1 MDTVLVA
8 GVIFIVTYVALVV
21 FKRVKSQILWAGV
34 ALAMGSALITGFTLI
49 TGWDV
54 VHDINW
60 NVMGIFAG
68 TLLLSEFSI
77 LSHMPDAI
85 AAWLIRRTHT
95 VGMAYLAVCIFASIL
110 SIFIENV
117 AAVLIVAPIMIG
129 IAKKINVSPVPGVI
143 GIAIASNLQGTAT
156 LIGDPPSMIL
166 ANYMHMSFNDFF
178 VYQGKLGIF
187 FAVQVGAVGSM
198 LFLYWLYS
206 RSKTKIDF
214 EGHGKVRSWVPFI
227 FIVIMIVALTASSFV
242 DPDFKWFG
250 GTACVALAILCMVF
264 SRFAHKKEHAWVI
277 MHYDWSTTAFLAG
290 IFVMVGMLERVGLID
305 NFAHFL
311 AETIPSN
318 PVIVF
323 NVVVW
328 VSVAISAL
336 IDNVPYLTAMIPV
349 VQKLSDTLDV
359 GMELLVFGLLIGA
372 SLGGNITP
380 VGASA
385 NIVATGALRKH
396 GYHVSFGEFARL
408 GLPFTV
414 IATLLGSLFV
424 YFVWR

>member
-1 MDTVLVA
+1 MDTALIA
-8 GVIFIVTYVALVV
+8 GVIFIATYVALVV
-21 FKRVKSQILWAGV
+21 FKRVKSQILWAGI
-34 ALAMGSALITGFTLI
+34 ALAIASVLITGFTLI
-49 TGWDV
+49 SGWDI

-68 TLLLSEFSI
+68 TLLLSEFFI

-85 AAWLIRRTHT
+85 AAWLIRRTNT
-95 VGMAYLAVCIFASIL
+95 VGMAYLAVCIFASFL

-166 ANYMHMSFNDFF
+166 ANYMHMNFNDFF
-178 VYQGKLGIF
+178 VYQGKPGIF

-198 LFLYWLYS
+198 LFLYWLYN
-206 RSKTKIDF
+206 RNKTKIHY
-214 EGHGKVRSWVPFI
+214 EGHGKIRSWVPLI
-227 FIVIMIVALTASSFV
+227 FIIIMVVALTVSSFI

-250 GTACVALAILCMVF
+250 GTACVALAVLCMAF
-264 SRFAHKKEHAWVI
+264 SRFAHKKEHAWVV

-290 IFVMVGMLERVGLID
+290 IFVLVGMLERVGVID
-305 NFAHFL
+305 NFAIFL
-311 AETIPSN
+311 SETISSN
-318 PVIVF
+318 PVVVF

-349 VQKLSDTLDV
+349 VQKLSETLGV
-359 GMELLVFGLLIGA
+359 EMELLVFGLLIGA

-380 VGASA
+380 VGAAA
-385 NIVATGALRKH
+385 NIVATGALQKH
-396 GYHVSFGEFARL
+396 GYHVSFGEFARI
-408 GLPFTV
+408 GLPFTL